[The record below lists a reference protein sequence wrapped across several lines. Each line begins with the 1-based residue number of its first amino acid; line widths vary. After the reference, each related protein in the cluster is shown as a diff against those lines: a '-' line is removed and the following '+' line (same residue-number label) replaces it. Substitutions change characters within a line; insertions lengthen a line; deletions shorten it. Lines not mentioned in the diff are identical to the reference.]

1 MQSNKV
7 IILTGGSSGIGRA
20 AALRF
25 AKQGDKVLVTG
36 RRAGPL
42 DQLASEHPN
51 IVGLVADAGSA
62 ADAGRTVT
70 KALEL
75 FGAS

>member
-42 DQLASEHPN
+42 DQLASDIRISLAWLPTQ
-51 IVGLVADAGSA
+51 GLRQMPDA
-62 ADAGRTVT
+62 R
-70 KALEL
+70 
-75 FGAS
+75 